1 MPALV
6 QTPTSVP
13 IVSNISMKR
22 KVKTM
27 TTISMEKT
35 LEKSNWQKIGE
46 TEGGTSTSP
55 CISVMPIG
63 MPMSVVARI
72 PMSRLPGTFLMTST
86 LVRMMPITPSR
97 AEPSVILPMVT
108 KVASLAATIPAFFR
122 PMKAMKRP
130 IPAPMARFR
139 EAGIASTIIERIP
152 VAERMMK
159 MKPSMRTAV
168 SAICQE

>member
-22 KVKTM
+22 KVK
-27 TTISMEKT
+27 
-35 LEKSNWQKIGE
+35 IGE

-63 MPMSVVARI
+63 MPISVVARI

-139 EAGIASTIIERIP
+139 EAGMASTIIERIP